1 MKGSASTSWCWV
13 VGWCEFPEQGGHVA
27 FSPRLRW
34 SCGGQ
39 YRWELSEAPQIQ
51 VAFGFFFK
59 LIIGQ
64 CSTFRKCLLLPNAL
78 WPPHSVPGPWSRKP
92 WYPCCQI
99 CPLHWIY
106 YKIST
111 EETLK
116 VRRDRFWRILK
127 EALGKYYKRL
137 IFLTEAN
144 EMWETHLLI
153 YLLMSLH
160 QIFDNLPSFT
170 LLPCLKITPFIFP
183 SKLLT
188 ECYREPVWR

>member
-1 MKGSASTSWCWV
+1 MLCSHQGCSEVVGGSVEVRAVRSTSDSSRFW
-13 VGWCEFPEQGGHVA
+13 
-27 FSPRLRW
+27 
-34 SCGGQ
+34 
-39 YRWELSEAPQIQ
+39 
-51 VAFGFFFK
+51 FFLK

-106 YKIST
+106 YKIFT
-111 EETLK
+111 QETLK